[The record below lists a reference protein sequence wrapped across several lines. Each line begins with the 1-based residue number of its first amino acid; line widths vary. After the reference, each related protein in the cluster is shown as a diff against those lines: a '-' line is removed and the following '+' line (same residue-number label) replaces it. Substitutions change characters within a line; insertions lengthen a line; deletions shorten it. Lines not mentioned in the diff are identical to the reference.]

1 MQVLNA
7 TGVISGVLQSQVTPN
22 QCAARM
28 AAGVKAARAAAKTA
42 RSAAKA
48 FRAVAVE
55 APAQRSEDCF
65 VKSNT
70 HDLGFK
76 NWKKKRLE
84 DSRSIFHLTS

>member
-7 TGVISGVLQSQVTPN
+7 TGEISGVLQSQVTAN

-28 AAGVKAARAAAKTA
+28 AAGVKAARAAAK
-42 RSAAKA
+42 A

-55 APAQRSEDCF
+55 APAKRSEDCC

-70 HDLGFK
+70 HDLGLK
-76 NWKKKRLE
+76 NWKKRLE

>member
-1 MQVLNA
+1 MQLSNWQLVKL
-7 TGVISGVLQSQVTPN
+7 GHPKQRQVTAN

-28 AAGVKAARAAAKTA
+28 AAGVKAARAAAK
-42 RSAAKA
+42 A

-55 APAQRSEDCF
+55 APAKRSEDCF

-70 HDLGFK
+70 HDLGLK
-76 NWKKKRLE
+76 NWKKRLE